1 MRYLA
6 IDYGLKR
13 TGLAICDQSES
24 FVSPLAV
31 IDNPKQV
38 NQKIKDVIC
47 QENIEAIVVGLPLN
61 MDDSE
66 GFQAKRTK
74 TFAAQMQNFTDL
86 PVYFQDERLSSFA
99 AEEKIAEADFT
110 RKKKKKRVDA
120 IAAAEILTM
129 FLESHRKENPET

>member
-13 TGLAICDQSES
+13 TGFAVCDQSES
-24 FVSPLAV
+24 FVSPFAV

-47 QENIEAIVVGLPLN
+47 QENIEAIVIGLPLN

-74 TFAAQMQNFTDL
+74 AFAAQLQSFTDL
-86 PVYFQDERLSSFA
+86 PVYFQDERLSSFVA
-99 AEEKIAEADFT
+99 KEKIAEAEFT
-110 RKKKKKRVDA
+110 RKKKKKRLDA
-120 IAAAEILTM
+120 IAAAEILSM
-129 FLESHRKENPET
+129 FLESQRK